1 MNNNNDYLAWKKKVL
16 TDLPDLITSA
26 DIASIIS
33 SNVKFV
39 NMAIENHRIRSV
51 LYFGK
56 RVVAKQW
63 LEDNLDTLQELYN
76 PIHDHIVFPEGSQT
90 GKLVSSKKKRHTI
103 DYSDYTSYEQ
113 LLEDF
118 EDELTVQDIWG
129 IYWDNIRIP
138 FVTFSE
144 VDCDTK
150 KLCHIFG

>member
-63 LEDNLDTLQELYN
+63 LEDYLDTLQELYD
-76 PIHDHIVFPEGSQT
+76 PIHDHIVFP
-90 GKLVSSKKKRHTI
+90 
-103 DYSDYTSYEQ
+103 
-113 LLEDF
+113 
-118 EDELTVQDIWG
+118 DELTVQDMGHILGQHPDTVRNLFRGRLRYKKVVSHIWLKRLSCS
-129 IYWDNIRIP
+129 NI
-138 FVTFSE
+138 
-144 VDCDTK
+144 
-150 KLCHIFG
+150 